1 MASSSSYILLS
12 SSSSIRIF
20 TPQWNHTNRKW
31 LLLSHR
37 KKKHSFTVCCSSLN
51 DDDSISPPTHNNP
64 KTSEMSYDPSEDLF
78 GVSAYLQPRS
88 WLLNCAS
95 CAVGQVRRGPSNF
108 SLSSVMYVWVYTF
121 TTPRFYRNFWVYVF
135 DPPPPRKSQALPL
148 FTRLGAFST
157 QGPLIALLVS
167 RCSLQLSRLVHSFSF
182 IT

>member
-1 MASSSSYILLS
+1 MASSSYILLLS

-78 GVSAYLQPRS
+78 GVSAYLQPRYYYYLFIS
-88 WLLNCAS
+88 VFIPGPVFGMAGPVFYIFFFSDLTLLI
-95 CAVGQVRRGPSNF
+95 F
-108 SLSSVMYVWVYTF
+108 IIF
-121 TTPRFYRNFWVYVF
+121 TIP
-135 DPPPPRKSQALPL
+135 
-148 FTRLGAFST
+148 
-157 QGPLIALLVS
+157 
-167 RCSLQLSRLVHSFSF
+167 
-182 IT
+182 